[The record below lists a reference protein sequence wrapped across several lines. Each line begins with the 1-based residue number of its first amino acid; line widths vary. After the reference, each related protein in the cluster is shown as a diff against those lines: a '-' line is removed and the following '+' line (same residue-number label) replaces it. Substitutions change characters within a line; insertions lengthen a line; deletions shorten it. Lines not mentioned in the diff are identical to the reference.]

1 MFVHSVNL
9 SGVLRT
15 SGSSSKNAS
24 IWTTDLNDPEPARKP
39 SQKSQ
44 PTHQSTKFPVTRV
57 QTIFVPEKARRRA
70 PETYYRLP
78 DEEDFPVQIFRSEL
92 KTDVCVCVSD
102 TLICPC

>member
-15 SGSSSKNAS
+15 SGSSSKNAN
-24 IWTTDLNDPEPARKP
+24 IWTTDLNDPNLHVTQ
-39 SQKSQ
+39 QKSQ

-57 QTIFVPEKARRRA
+57 QTKFVPEKARRRA

-92 KTDVCVCVSD
+92 KTDVCVSD